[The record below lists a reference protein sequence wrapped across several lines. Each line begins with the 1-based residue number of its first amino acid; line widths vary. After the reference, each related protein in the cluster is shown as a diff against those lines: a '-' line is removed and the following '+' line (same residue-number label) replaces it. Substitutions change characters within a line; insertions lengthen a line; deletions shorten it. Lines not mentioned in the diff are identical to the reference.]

1 MGRCD
6 AGPFH
11 QLRDAVSRGLS
22 PRRALSK
29 LQKNREENI
38 KAIVIREFGPP
49 GVMKL
54 EEVPTPEPAPGDVL
68 IEVAAVSVNRT
79 LDCIVRSGKYPRPV
93 KLPHIL
99 GVDPTGTVV
108 VVGNGVTNRK
118 LGDRVAISLHLS
130 KPGEPLNLIG
140 IDCWGGYAKYLKLP
154 AKNTYLLPEGL
165 DFHTAT
171 VVARHA
177 PLAHNMLREK
187 VKLKAGEWVLVM
199 GASGGLAS
207 FLVQIAK
214 QIGARVIA
222 AAGTDHHVEV
232 GMELGAEHG
241 INYRAQDLTAEVMKI
256 TGGKGANVV
265 CENIGDPEL
274 FPKAFVA
281 LAPRGR
287 LITAGGHGGGVV
299 PLSIFNL
306 YAKNVTIFGSTEQTD
321 ADMVESLKAAAEGHL
336 RALIDE
342 VLPLSEAVRAH
353 QIIEGRGGTGKVL
366 LAPE

>member
-1 MGRCD
+1 
-6 AGPFH
+6 
-11 QLRDAVSRGLS
+11 LRQSREG
-22 PRRALSK
+22 
-29 LQKNREENI
+29 NI
-38 KAIVIREFGPP
+38 KAIVVREFGPP
-49 GVMKL
+49 EVMKL
-54 EEVPTPEPAPGDVL
+54 EEVPTPEPGPGEVL

-99 GVDPTGTVV
+99 GVDPVGTVV
-108 VVGNGVTNRK
+108 VTGNGVTDRK

-130 KPGEPLNLIG
+130 KPGGPLNLIG

-187 VKLKAGEWVLVM
+187 VKLKADEWVLVM
-199 GASGGLAS
+199 GAAGGLAS
-207 FLVQIAK
+207 FIVQIAK
-214 QIGARVIA
+214 HIGAKVIA

-232 GMELGAEHG
+232 AKELGADHG
-241 INYRAQDLTAEVMKI
+241 VNYRSQDLTAEVMKF
-256 TGGKGANVV
+256 TGGKGVDVV

-274 FPKAFVA
+274 FPKAFVS

-287 LITAGGHGGGVV
+287 LVTAGGHGGGVV

-321 ADMVESLKAAAEGHL
+321 ADMVESLNAAAAGHL
-336 RALIDE
+336 RALIDQ

-353 QIIEGRGGTGKVL
+353 QIIESRGGTGKVL

>member
-1 MGRCD
+1 MRAKL
-6 AGPFH
+6 AGKSWSFYC
-11 QLRDAVSRGLS
+11 LSNKSREG
-22 PRRALSK
+22 A
-29 LQKNREENI
+29 I
-38 KAIVIREFGPP
+38 KAIVIRDFGAPE
-49 GVMKL
+49 MMRY
-54 EEVPTPEPAPGDVL
+54 EEVPTPEPGPGEVL

-93 KLPHIL
+93 KLPHVL
-99 GVDPTGTVV
+99 GVDPVGTIVLL
-108 VVGNGVTNRK
+108 GDGVTQRK
-118 LGDRVAISLHLS
+118 LGDRVAVSLHLG
-130 KPGEPLNLIG
+130 KPGQPLNLLG
-140 IDCWGGYAKYLKLP
+140 IDTWGGYAQYVKLP
-154 AKNTYLLPEGL
+154 VANTYLLPEGL

-199 GASGGLAS
+199 GAAGGLAS
-207 FLVQIAK
+207 FLVQIANHL
-214 QIGARVIA
+214 GAKVIA

-232 GMELGAEHG
+232 AQSLGAPYG
-241 INYRAQDLTAEVMKI
+241 INYRKQDLTAEVMKI
-256 TGGKGANVV
+256 TGGKGADVV

-274 FPKAFVA
+274 FPKAFAA
-281 LAPRGR
+281 LGQRGR
-287 LITAGGHGGGVV
+287 LVTAGGHGGGTV

-306 YAKNVTIFGSTEQTD
+306 YVKGITIFGSTEQTD
-321 ADMVESLKAAAEGHL
+321 ADMAESLKAAAGGHL
-336 RALIDE
+336 RALIDQ